1 MSKVWA
7 PTRAARLDDICSVSL
22 VQRRVS
28 LSIVRLSV
36 LSTRPKKPLVYT
48 EILYVDEDRHR
59 RIGSGKGNLSERI
72 QNSPISAISRRRIL
86 RDFRIMGAMLQYVVS
101 ESQQ

>member
-22 VQRRVS
+22 VRRRVS

-36 LSTRPKKPLVYT
+36 LSNYPKKPL
-48 EILYVDEDRHR
+48 ELHR
-59 RIGSGKGNLSERI
+59 RIGSGKGNLSERRI

>member
-22 VQRRVS
+22 VRRRVS

-36 LSTRPKKPLVYT
+36 LSNYPKKPL
-48 EILYVDEDRHR
+48 ELHR
-59 RIGSGKGNLSERI
+59 RIGSGKGNLSERRI

-86 RDFRIMGAMLQYVVS
+86 RDFRMGAMLQYVVS